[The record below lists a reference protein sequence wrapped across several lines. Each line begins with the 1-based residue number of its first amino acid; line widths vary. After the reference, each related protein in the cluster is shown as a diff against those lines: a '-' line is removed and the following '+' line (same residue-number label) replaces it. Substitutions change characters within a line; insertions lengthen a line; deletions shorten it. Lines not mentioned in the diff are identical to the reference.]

1 MQSTQLWELVRSERQ
16 RLSLLLNDLDPDQW
30 QTTTL
35 SQAWGVRHVTAH
47 LAAAGSTG
55 TGQWLLNM
63 VLSGFNTDRHNDR
76 LLKKYWGTSA
86 RQTLENFDRS
96 CVQSRAVFNSVP
108 GLLGEIVVHGQDI
121 AVALGLNLEPDP
133 AAVREVARFY
143 STKDFAVNSRTL
155 IKGLKLVA
163 TDDSFTAGHGA
174 VVRGKLLD
182 LVMVMAGRPAFL
194 QQLDGEAVEELRLR
208 LQ

>member
-16 RLSLLLNDLDPDQW
+16 RLSLLLNGLDPDQW

-35 SQAWGVRHVTAH
+35 SQDWSVRYVAAH

-63 VLSGFNTDRHNDR
+63 VLSGFSTDRHNDR
-76 LLKKYWGTSA
+76 LLKKYWGTSGK
-86 RQTLENFDRS
+86 QTLENFNRS
-96 CVQSRAVFNSVP
+96 CNQSRAVFNSVP
-108 GLLGEIVVHGQDI
+108 GLLGEIVVHGQDV

-133 AAVREVARFY
+133 AAVHEVARFY
-143 STKDFAVNSRTL
+143 STQDFAVNSKTL
-155 IKGLKLVA
+155 IKGLKLIA

-174 VVRGKLLD
+174 VVRGQLLD

-194 QQLDGEAVEELRLR
+194 QQLEGEAVEELRLR
-208 LQ
+208 LV